1 MDSSGGTSS
10 ASEDPDRPVAGTPP
24 LSAAERDEYER
35 LRKAAGVRHRR
46 LRYSAASVL
55 LLAFL
60 LAPLAVVAAWVD
72 SEVADTDRYVQ
83 TVAPIAT
90 EPSVQNTLTDRLTKR
105 VVANVDVA
113 AFTVAVGQTVQ
124 REGAPPRVVQ
134 GSKALTGPLTSVL
147 NSTVHDI
154 VHKVVTSDP
163 FAEAWD
169 AANRQAHAAV
179 VKVLTGE
186 GSSAVQAGT
195 DSIDLNLG
203 TVIDN
208 VKQKLVDAGFAQA
221 AKIPDVDKTITLIK
235 TDKLS
240 KAQDAMRLL
249 NVVGTWLPVVVLVLA
264 ALAVWS
270 APAHRVALMST
281 AIGIGVMMIVLLV
294 GLAVMRQVYLDSV
307 PTTALPQDTAA
318 DIYDTFIRFLKN
330 STRTV
335 LIIAVITAMAAY
347 LYGPGRGARWVRRA
361 AASGTGAT
369 GRSMARHGLR
379 TGATG
384 RWLSTNG
391 KWTTGIAIA
400 GGALALVLRNYPP
413 PGAVAL
419 VLGIVVLV
427 LALLGILAAASG
439 TADRPAAG
447 DRPSSAPGDAGRRA
461 PGLS

>member
-1 MDSSGGTSS
+1 M
-10 ASEDPDRPVAGTPP
+10 
-24 LSAAERDEYER
+24 SAAERDEYER
-35 LRKAAGVRHRR
+35 LRKAAGMRHRR
-46 LRYSAASVL
+46 LRYSAASVLL

-60 LAPLAVVAAWVD
+60 LAPLAVVAAWID

-90 EPSVQNTLTDRLTKR
+90 EPSVQNTVTDRLTKR
-105 VVANVDVA
+105 VVDSVDVA
-113 AFTVAVGQTVQ
+113 AFTAAVAQTLR
-124 REGAPPRVVQ
+124 REGARPQVIQ
-134 GSKALTGPLTSVL
+134 GAKALTGPLTSAL
-147 NSTVHDI
+147 NSAVHDI
-154 VHKVVTSDP
+154 VDKVVTSDQ
-163 FAEAWD
+163 FAEVWD
-169 AANRQAHAAV
+169 DANRQAHAAV

-186 GSSAVQAGT
+186 GSSAVQAGD

-208 VKQKLVDAGFAQA
+208 VKQKLVDRGFDQA
-221 AKIPDVDKTITLIK
+221 AKIPDVDKTITLFK
-235 TDKLS
+235 TDKLNE
-240 KAQDAMRLL
+240 AQNAMRLL
-249 NVVGTWLPVVVLVLA
+249 NVIGTWLPVVVLVLA
-264 ALAVWS
+264 ALAIGS
-270 APAHRVALMST
+270 APAHRVALMAT
-281 AIGIGVMMIVLLV
+281 AIGVGIMMIVLLV

-335 LIIAVITAMAAY
+335 LVIAVITTLAAY
-347 LYGPGRGARWVRRA
+347 LYGPGGGARWVRRTVA
-361 AASGTGAT
+361 GGTGAT

-384 RWLSTNG
+384 RWLDAHG

-400 GGALALVLRNYPP
+400 GGALALVLWNYPT

-439 TADRPAAG
+439 TAGHPPAG
-447 DRPSSAPGDAGRRA
+447 DRPVIRPG
-461 PGLS
+461 